1 MMGLVDFM
9 VATSQDGN
17 LGGNWGFEASP
28 DYVFAILSW
37 SGLGLSSLRHAS
49 CPKMVKAMM
58 NRSRNVNCQKAQ
70 LMPTEI
76 RFCSELWA
84 HHMCEREFL
93 GDDDNE
99 AGNL

>member
-49 CPKMVKAMM
+49 CPRMVKAMM
-58 NRSRNVNCQKAQ
+58 NRSRNVNCKKSQ

-76 RFCSELWA
+76 RFWAEL
-84 HHMCEREFL
+84 
-93 GDDDNE
+93 
-99 AGNL
+99 